1 MEKIED
7 EENPEKIHLLLR
19 IQEKQQIYEEEN
31 DNIQNL
37 TFELESKIENED
49 LEIVGIKELSQII

>member
-7 EENPEKIHLLLR
+7 EENPEKIDLLLR

-31 DNIQNL
+31 DHIQNL